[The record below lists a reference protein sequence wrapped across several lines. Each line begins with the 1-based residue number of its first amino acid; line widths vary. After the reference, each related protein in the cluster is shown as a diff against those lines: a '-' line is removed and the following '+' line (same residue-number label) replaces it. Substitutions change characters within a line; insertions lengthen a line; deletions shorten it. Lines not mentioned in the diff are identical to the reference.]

1 MTSEEF
7 DASIKT
13 DKNFAPKKNNLN
25 KTKQTNFKT
34 QPKAHENEASKGQV
48 KTKRVEENLKQKPQ
62 QTNKND
68 KKNDGSSNM
77 ANRQAKYFNRK
88 KANEKF
94 DVDMELADLQVEP
107 ATDPNLESP
116 KTKNKKGNNL
126 KVMFLG
132 GIGEIGKNMTV
143 LEYGKDIIV
152 IDCGVM
158 FPTVDMLGIDLV
170 VPDITYLVENKD
182 KVRGFVITHGHEDHI
197 GSVPYVVNEIKAPIY
212 ASKMTCGL
220 IKKKMDEHK
229 KVEYKTVAVKPKQ
242 KITLGCFEIEFIHV
256 NHAIPGAYALAIKTP
271 VGMVVHTGDYK
282 IDLTPIYDEPFDF
295 YSFAELGKQ
304 GVLLYMS
311 DSTNAERP
319 GMSLSERVVG
329 QTLDKL
335 FNENKDR
342 RIIVAGFASNVD
354 RVQEV
359 IHLAEE
365 HNRKVVLVGRSMV
378 NVTDVATQ
386 IGEMQ
391 LNRANIIE
399 VEKMKNYKDS
409 EILILSTGSQGE
421 PNSALPRMA
430 SGEFKGIEIGENDTV
445 IFSSSPIPGN
455 EKSISNVINRLI
467 MLGAKVI
474 YNELEQVHASGHA
487 CKEEMKIMLNLIKP
501 KYFIPVHGEQKH
513 LLAQRE
519 TAIAVGMDRHNI
531 LLPMLGM
538 KVEVNKNFFQA
549 TDTVPF
555 GSRLIDGAGIGEL
568 ESNVLKERKQLS
580 EDGMCIVIL
589 NVNAKQGKLNSRP
602 EIVSRGFTYMGE
614 AQTWLDDAKSAIEN
628 SIDESSVRARDY
640 MTVKQSLRR
649 ALTNYLNKKL
659 KRKPLIVPII
669 IESNN

>member
-1 MTSEEF
+1 MQELISSEEF
-7 DASIKT
+7 DSSIKT
-13 DKNFAPKKNNLN
+13 NNDFKIKKNNFAAK
-25 KTKQTNFKT
+25 KTTKSSKPAATVSKQTTNTTKK
-34 QPKAHENEASKGQV
+34 QSANKPKIKKVENPINDN
-48 KTKRVEENLKQKPQ
+48 VELVYSDENIGEDLIKP
-62 QTNKND
+62 K
-68 KKNDGSSNM
+68 S
-77 ANRQAKYFNRK
+77 R
-88 KANEKF
+88 
-94 DVDMELADLQVEP
+94 
-107 ATDPNLESP
+107 
-116 KTKNKKGNNL
+116 GNNL

-158 FPTVDMLGIDLV
+158 FPSTDMLGIDLV
-170 VPDITYLVENKD
+170 VPDITYLVQNRD
-182 KVRGFVITHGHEDHI
+182 KIRGFLITHGHEDHI

-220 IKKKMDEHK
+220 IKKKMEEHK
-229 KVEYKTVAVKPKQ
+229 KVEYKTVAVKAKQ

-256 NHAIPGAYALAIKTP
+256 NHAIPGAFALAIKTP
-271 VGMVVHTGDYK
+271 VGMVVHTGDFK
-282 IDLTPIYDEPFDF
+282 IDLTPIYDEKFDF
-295 YSFAELGKQ
+295 HSFAELGKK

-311 DSTNAERP
+311 DSTNAERE
-319 GMSLSERVVG
+319 GYSLSERVVG

-335 FNENKDR
+335 FMENKDR
-342 RIIVAGFASNVD
+342 RIVVGSFASNVD

-359 IHLAEE
+359 IALAEKYK
-365 HNRKVVLVGRSMV
+365 RKIMFAGRSMV
-378 NVTDVATQ
+378 NVTDVASQ
-386 IGEMQ
+386 IGEMK
-391 LNRANIIE
+391 LNRENIIE
-399 VEKMKNYKDS
+399 ADKLKNYKDG

-421 PNSALPRMA
+421 PNSALSRMA
-430 SGEFKGIEIGENDTV
+430 NGEFKGLEIGENDTI

-474 YNELEQVHASGHA
+474 YSQLEEVHASGHA
-487 CKEEMKIMLNLIKP
+487 CKEEMKLMLNLVRP

-519 TAIAVGMDRHNI
+519 TAISVGMDKHNI

-538 KVEVNKNFFQA
+538 KVEVNKNLLQA
-549 TDTVPF
+549 TGQVPF
-555 GSRLIDGAGIGEL
+555 GSRLVDGAGIGEM

-580 EDGMCIVIL
+580 EDGMCIIIL
-589 NVNAKQGKLNSRP
+589 NVNAAKGVLNSRP

-614 AQTWLDDAKSAIEN
+614 AQTWLEDAKNTIEH
-628 SIDESSVRARDY
+628 SVDADALRARDY
-640 MTVKQSLRR
+640 MNVKLSLKK

-669 IESNN
+669 IETN